1 MTIGGSS
8 GIPAD
13 TEYGWII
20 TDCGEIHDGKW
31 FVQWNK
37 GNITNNK
44 LYSSVDFNNANTDNG
59 SLTLS
64 AGTYDVYFN
73 DAIGWIMFE
82 KK

>member
-13 TEYGWII
+13 TEYGWKINNG
-20 TDCGEIHDGKW
+20 DW
-31 FVQWNK
+31 YVQWNK
-37 GNITNNK
+37 GSITNNK
-44 LYSSVDFNNANTDNG
+44 LYSSVDFNNADTGNG

-64 AGTYDVYFN
+64 AGTYDVFFN